1 MNPTRFIGLDIHK
14 NYLVAVG
21 VDADQNQVYGPKR
34 VAWTE
39 FEHWILSALT
49 ARDAIALEMTTNTW
63 DTYDVLLPHVFSVT
77 VVHPPAVALIVRAQV
92 KTDRKAALTLAQLHA
107 AGLLPGIWVP
117 PLEVRQ
123 QRALVAQRHKMAILG
138 AQAKNRLHA
147 LLFRHHI
154 LPPAGF
160 ELFHPSL
167 KSWWMELKVSQIEK
181 INLLSDLAT
190 LEFAQTQKKELE
202 THLGEI
208 AAKDER
214 VPLLIQIPG
223 MGMLTSVTV
232 LAAIGDIRRFPEA
245 RKLVGYAGLG
255 ARVHASGKSYSTGHI
270 TKTGRRDLRAA
281 MVDAANHAVQHHVF
295 WKKELERLEYR
306 LGRSKA
312 VVAIAR
318 KLLIAVW
325 HILSKEVVDRHADV
339 RDVACSLFA
348 HAYHVRVSNLPDKMS
363 AKEWTRHE
371 LDRLGIGADLKE
383 IPWGSKKVTLPP
395 SRLPVK

>member
-1 MNPTRFIGLDIHK
+1 MPCFFAITSFRRP
-14 NYLVAVG
+14 V
-21 VDADQNQVYGPKR
+21 
-34 VAWTE
+34 
-39 FEHWILSALT
+39 LSCST
-49 ARDAIALEMTTNTW
+49 
-63 DTYDVLLPHVFSVT
+63 
-77 VVHPPAVALIVRAQV
+77 
-92 KTDRKAALTLAQLHA
+92 
-107 AGLLPGIWVP
+107 
-117 PLEVRQ
+117 
-123 QRALVAQRHKMAILG
+123 
-138 AQAKNRLHA
+138 
-147 LLFRHHI
+147 
-154 LPPAGF
+154 
-160 ELFHPSL
+160 PSL

-255 ARVHASGKSYSTGHI
+255 ARVHASGESYTTGHI
-270 TKTGRRDLRAA
+270 TKAGRRDLRAA

-295 WKKELERLEYR
+295 WKKELERLKYR

-312 VVAIAR
+312 IVAIAR

-325 HILSKEVVDRHADV
+325 HILTKEVVDRHADA
-339 RDVACSLFA
+339 RNVACSLFA
-348 HAYHVRVSNLPDKMS
+348 HAYRVRVSNLPDKMS
-363 AKEWTRHE
+363 AREWTRHE
-371 LDRLGIGADLKE
+371 LDRLGIGMDLTE
-383 IPWGSKKVTLPP
+383 IPWGSKKVKLPP
-395 SRLPVK
+395 SRLPVKK